1 MPKIDESQFKTMVRD
16 DPRIERKIVNGFPY
30 FKGPWLPDWYDNYV
44 EMLRDN
50 QNVRRIKLQKDMG
63 LNEHAQTPEQEKAF
77 FKKKAVQED
86 RRKKAEL
93 AAEMVKQ
100 NA

>member
-1 MPKIDESQFKTMVRD
+1 MSKVDESQFKLMEKN
-16 DPRIERKIVNGFPY
+16 DPRIERKNINGMTY

-44 EMLRDN
+44 EMLKEN
-50 QNVRRIKLQKDMG
+50 QSARRIKLQRDAG
-63 LNEHAQTPEQEKAF
+63 LNDQGQTPDQEKAF
-77 FKKKAVQED
+77 LKKKAVQED